1 MTNAILDRS
10 LPAYQQIQ
18 HLRPSINYYLQ
29 RLLRQNLN
37 RLKSVVAPGA
47 AIVADAFRDL
57 NGVVE
62 SLYLDP
68 EKINNVVD
76 ELEKQALIHQKLI
89 SSGMI
94 YQTVLQECEE
104 KIYWLLGFKVIP
116 TQESDNLLS
125 RLKKRINS
133 VDDSTSNY

>member
-1 MTNAILDRS
+1 MVNAALERRD
-10 LPAYQQIQ
+10 LPTGQQIQ
-18 HLRPSINYYLQ
+18 YLQPSINYYLQ
-29 RLLRQNLN
+29 RLLRQNLKK
-37 RLKSVVAPGA
+37 LKSVVAPGA
-47 AIVADAFRDL
+47 AVVADAFRDL

-68 EKINNVVD
+68 EEINNVVD
-76 ELEKQALIHQKLI
+76 ELEKQALIHQKLV

-94 YQTVLQECEE
+94 YQKALQECEE

-116 TQESDNLLS
+116 NSESDNILS

-133 VDDSTSNY
+133 VDNSTSN